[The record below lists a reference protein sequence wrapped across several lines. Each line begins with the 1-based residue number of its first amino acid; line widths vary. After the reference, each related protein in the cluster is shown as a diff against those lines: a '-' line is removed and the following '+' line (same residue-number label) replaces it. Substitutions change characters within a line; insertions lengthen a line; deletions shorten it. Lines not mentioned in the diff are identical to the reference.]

1 MPLTAPPFW
10 NDPTKTP
17 PILYRVAAGLYGYA
31 RALHVATTQ
40 PTPAKILTICV
51 GNVTAG
57 GAGKT
62 PIVQAL
68 YDLFADHTPTILLRG
83 YGGTIKNP
91 HIVTPTDSPRTVG
104 DEAILHAQTSPTV
117 IAKNRR
123 DGIDLIAAQNPPPH
137 LIIMDDGLQNRHI
150 IPTINVMVID
160 GSVGFGNAHLIPAG
174 PLREPLADALSRTHL
189 VVIIGNDTTG
199 VHDIITQ
206 YTPNMTITTA
216 HIQPDIKNINK
227 NAPYLAVAGIGRP
240 QKFFDTLNA
249 LDLTIVTTKIFP
261 DHFVYQ
267 KPDVNA
273 LFHTARAHHAT
284 IITTE
289 KDAVKIRA
297 LTDQEFAVLPIR
309 AVFDD
314 PTTVRDTINAHLQKS
329 YPS

>member
-17 PILYRVAAGLYGYA
+17 PMIYRVAAGLYRYV
-31 RALHVATTQ
+31 RAVHVAITH
-40 PTPAKILTICV
+40 PTPAKIPTICV

-62 PIVQAL
+62 PIVTAL
-68 YDLFADHTPTILLRG
+68 YALFADHTPTILLRG
-83 YGGTIKNP
+83 YGGTMNGP
-91 HIVTPTDSPRTVG
+91 HIVTATDSPRTVG
-104 DEAILHAQTSPTV
+104 DEAILHVQTCPAV

-123 DGIDLIAAQNPPPH
+123 DGIDFIAAQNPRPRM
-137 LIIMDDGLQNRHI
+137 IIMDDGLQNRQI

-174 PLREPLADALSRTHL
+174 PLREPLPTALSRTHL
-189 VVIIGNDTTG
+189 VVIIGNDITG
-199 VHDIITQ
+199 VRNIIAQ
-206 YTPNMTITTA
+206 HTPHMTITTA
-216 HIQPDIKNINK
+216 YIEPDIKNINK
-227 NAPYLAVAGIGRP
+227 NIAYIAVAGIGRP
-240 QKFFDTLNA
+240 QKFFDTLNT
-249 LDLTIVTTKIFP
+249 LDLTIVATKSFS
-261 DHFVYQ
+261 DHFGYQ

-273 LFHTARAHHAT
+273 LFDAARMHHAR

-297 LTDQEFAVLPIR
+297 LTDQEFSVLPIR

-314 PTTVRDTINAHLQKS
+314 PTTVRETINAHLQKS
-329 YPS
+329 HPS